1 MACEQVVQTELMLMK
16 SGPVLLVELV
26 SELRFESR
34 GGVEHGDNGEEVS
47 SLRGDGGDACAP
59 ALRWRRWVCKEP
71 RWRRGEETAGAGVQ
85 LGPSTAQASDLP

>member
-26 SELRFESR
+26 FELRFESR
-34 GGVEHGDNGEEVS
+34 VGVEHGDNGEEVS

-59 ALRWRRWVCKEP
+59 ALRWCARSPGGGEGRRRQGQGCSWVPAWP
-71 RWRRGEETAGAGVQ
+71 R
-85 LGPSTAQASDLP
+85 L